1 MHRHFTNTA
10 KAWPTSTLGAAPGDE
25 DAQNKLVDALQ
36 VLALVGHIEVGGRGM
51 QGFLLPIEFVTEG

>member
-1 MHRHFTNTA
+1 M
-10 KAWPTSTLGAAPGDE
+10 GAAPGDE

-51 QGFLLPIEFVTEG
+51 QGFLLPIEFATEG